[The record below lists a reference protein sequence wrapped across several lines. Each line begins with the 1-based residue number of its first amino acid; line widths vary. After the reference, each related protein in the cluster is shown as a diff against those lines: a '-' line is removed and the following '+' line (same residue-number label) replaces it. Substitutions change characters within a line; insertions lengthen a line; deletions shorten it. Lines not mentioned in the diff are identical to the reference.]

1 MGKNRKIIYQKYINL
16 LKFDILF
23 ALINGMAF
31 AGIASSN
38 DLGMM
43 VILVHFWLFSIL
55 IAIFHEYVTY
65 TKFKSFFIPHLYF
78 YIAWVVSLL
87 PLMFLLPT
95 EDIDDLID
103 IFKMA
108 SIFLL
113 ISCFGALTAKI
124 VLIFKKRFSSSQGD
138 KDDEIDEKG
147 NDTKISVLDFL
158 DSTPS
163 EVIPE
168 RKDTTQKDNDSN
180 EIDLNNRAKRNNI
193 F

>member
-1 MGKNRKIIYQKYINL
+1 MRKNRKIIYQKYINL
-16 LKFDILF
+16 LKFDMLF

-31 AGIASSN
+31 AGTTSSN

-55 IAIFHEYVTY
+55 IAIFHGYVTY

-78 YIAWVVSLL
+78 YIAWVASLS
-87 PLMFLLPT
+87 PLMFLLPA
-95 EDIDDLID
+95 EDINAFVD
-103 IFKMA
+103 ILKIA

-124 VLIFKKRFSSSQGD
+124 VMIFKKRFSSSKGD
-138 KDDEIDEKG
+138 EDDEIDEKG

-158 DSTPS
+158 DSAPS
-163 EVIPE
+163 EIIPE

-180 EIDLNNRAKRNNI
+180 
-193 F
+193 